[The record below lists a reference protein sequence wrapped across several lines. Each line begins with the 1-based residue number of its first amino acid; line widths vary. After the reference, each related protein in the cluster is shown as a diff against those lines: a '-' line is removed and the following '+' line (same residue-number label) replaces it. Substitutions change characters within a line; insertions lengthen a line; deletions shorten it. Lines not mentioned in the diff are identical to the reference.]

1 MKRKVIYILLALVI
15 ALPASAQK
23 LYNDAISLSGVSL
36 WQQGNSLYID
46 MTIDMK
52 NLAVSPQRSLTL
64 TPLLT
69 DGQHNVPLQDIIING
84 RRRQKA
90 YGRGLAIE
98 REAPTAI
105 VIPYDKRE
113 VLNYTQVIPYQPWM
127 ENASLNLVEN
137 LCGCGNNEELSLI
150 HI

>member
-1 MKRKVIYILLALVI
+1 MKRNIIYLLLALVI

-23 LYNDAISLSGVSL
+23 LYNDAISLSDVSL
-36 WQQGNSLYID
+36 WQQGNSLYIS

-52 NLAVSPQRSLTL
+52 NLVVSPQRSLTL

-90 YGRGLAIE
+90 YIRGLAIE
-98 REAPTAI
+98 
-105 VIPYDKRE
+105 KRKTCRYRYP
-113 VLNYTQVIPYQPWM
+113 L
-127 ENASLNLVEN
+127 
-137 LCGCGNNEELSLI
+137 
-150 HI
+150 

>member
-1 MKRKVIYILLALVI
+1 
-15 ALPASAQK
+15 
-23 LYNDAISLSGVSL
+23 
-36 WQQGNSLYID
+36 

-90 YGRGLAIE
+90 YVRGLAIE

-137 LCGCGNNEELSLI
+137 HFAVAAI
-150 HI
+150 MKR

>member
-52 NLAVSPQRSLTL
+52 NLAVSPPTL
-64 TPLLT
+64 T
-69 DGQHNVPLQDIIING
+69 DS
-84 RRRQKA
+84 
-90 YGRGLAIE
+90 Y
-98 REAPTAI
+98 TAI
-105 VIPYDKRE
+105 DRRT
-113 VLNYTQVIPYQPWM
+113 TQCPS
-127 ENASLNLVEN
+127 AR
-137 LCGCGNNEELSLI
+137 
-150 HI
+150 HHH

>member
-52 NLAVSPQRSLTL
+52 NLTVSPQRSLTL
-64 TPLLT
+64 TQCPSARH
-69 DGQHNVPLQDIIING
+69 HN
-84 RRRQKA
+84 
-90 YGRGLAIE
+90 
-98 REAPTAI
+98 
-105 VIPYDKRE
+105 
-113 VLNYTQVIPYQPWM
+113 
-127 ENASLNLVEN
+127 
-137 LCGCGNNEELSLI
+137 
-150 HI
+150 

>member
-84 RRRQKA
+84 RRRQKV
-90 YGRGLAIE
+90 YVRGLAIE
-98 REAPTAI
+98 HEAPTAI
-105 VIPYDKRE
+105 VIP
-113 VLNYTQVIPYQPWM
+113 
-127 ENASLNLVEN
+127 
-137 LCGCGNNEELSLI
+137 
-150 HI
+150 